1 MFVEEKRQ
9 GEVAVPLE
17 PWRQVLLDAADSIE
31 RLGWIQHAL
40 GTGSGPRC
48 VLGAIHFAGAERGS
62 GWLWTGTIDAVTKM
76 HAALGR
82 NNLPVWNDAP
92 GRTKDEVLALL
103 RRVATAH
110 N

>member
-1 MFVEEKRQ
+1 
-9 GEVAVPLE
+9 
-17 PWRQVLLDAADSIE
+17 
-31 RLGWIQHAL
+31 
-40 GTGSGPRC
+40 
-48 VLGAIHFAGAERGS
+48 
-62 GWLWTGTIDAVTKM
+62 M